1 MNQPP
6 VSVILDLG
14 TNTFHLLVVRKTNEG
29 FETLHKV
36 QIPVKLGEGGINKG
50 FISEQAYARGIHA
63 LQQFAEVLKPYEV
76 KSLNAFATSAIR
88 DASNGADFI
97 QEVKDK
103 TGIEVGTITGDEEA
117 MYICEGVRQSF
128 PFTDEPFLVMD
139 IGGGSVEF
147 SIANLD
153 TIFWKYSYRLGA
165 ARLIEQY
172 HREDPMGEH
181 ERVRLYDYLHQSL
194 SDLFEQLRHFHVA
207 TLVGAAGSFES
218 LAELLPE
225 LLKKESKTVSPHSR
239 EIDLGDYV
247 QLHRLLLASTTQQ
260 RLSMKSLADFRV
272 EMMVAASCL
281 IDVVLQNSSIN
292 RMVVSEYSLKE
303 GMVYTLLRD

>member
-6 VSVILDLG
+6 VSAILDLG
-14 TNTFHLLVVRKTNEG
+14 TNTFHLLVVRKTREG
-29 FETLHKV
+29 FEALHKL

-50 FISEQAYARGIHA
+50 FISEQAFARGLHA
-63 LQQFAEVLKPYEV
+63 LQQFSEVLKPYEV

-88 DASNGADFI
+88 DASNGFDFI
-97 QEVKDK
+97 QQVKDK
-103 TGIEVGTITGDEEA
+103 TGIEIGTITGDEEA
-117 MYICEGVRQSF
+117 EYICEGVRQSF

-147 SIANLD
+147 IIANKD
-153 TIFWKYSYRLGA
+153 AIFWKHSYRLGA
-165 ARLIEQY
+165 ARLIEMY
-172 HREDPMGEH
+172 HREDPMGAQEKK
-181 ERVRLYDYLHQSL
+181 ELYAFLQNEL
-194 SDLFEQLRHFHVA
+194 TGLFEQVNQYQLR
-207 TLVGAAGSFES
+207 TLIGAAGSFES
-218 LAELLPE
+218 LAELHPE
-225 LLKKESKTVSPHSR
+225 LLHKECRKVSAHSR
-239 EIDLGDYV
+239 EILTDDYV
-247 QLHRLLLASTTQQ
+247 HLHQVLLASTTAQ
-260 RLSMKSLADFRV
+260 RLQMKSLADFRV